1 MKKCAALAA
10 IICTVAL
17 VSTSAR
23 AGERWNASRSCRG
36 FVGEDYTQNEGY
48 ARFLEDMLNHD
59 GFRGLYTV
67 CNADQF
73 IIAECR
79 MHPKFTIDRAAKDL
93 IAKAAKGDRNLPDVP
108 MCGA

>member
-1 MKKCAALAA
+1 MKKYAALTA
-10 IICTVAL
+10 IICAVAL
-17 VSTSAR
+17 ASASAR
-23 AGERWNASRSCRG
+23 AGERWTASRSCRG

-59 GFRGLYTV
+59 GFRGLYTE
-67 CNADQF
+67 CNADRF

-93 IAKAAKGDRNLPDVP
+93 IAKAANGGRKLPDVP